1 MGMVYEILRVKKEIF
16 GYLKK
21 TKFDYREEK
30 LAIIKHSIYGVDLD
44 KGAVDRAR
52 LRFWLSLIVDEE
64 IPSPLP
70 NLDYR
75 IMQGNSLVES
85 FEGVRL
91 DYVVDRNNAFRV
103 TIHDGQT
110 DLFTDKLKDGQTQI
124 VYTGEQKASLEKL
137 VDEYFEPHDYKTKR
151 KIHDQ
156 IEKIIHNNIEQIF
169 RKEDEGIENN
179 HCHARSNYST
189 TQK

>member
-1 MGMVYEILRVKKEIF
+1 MKYFGVKKEIF

-21 TKFDYREEK
+21 NKFDYREEK

-44 KGAVDRAR
+44 KGAVDIAR

-85 FEGVRL
+85 FEGIEL
-91 DYVVDRNNAFRV
+91 DYIVERNNSYTVRV
-103 TIHDGQT
+103 VNPQAN
-110 DLFTDKLKDGQTQI
+110 LFDSSVKDSQTQI
-124 VYTGEQKASLEKL
+124 VYTGEQKAELDKL
-137 VDEYFEPHDYKTKR
+137 VDDYFEPIDYKEK
-151 KIHDQ
+151 KGIHDK
-156 IEKIIHNNIEQIF
+156 IERIIHENILSIF
-169 RKEDEGIENN
+169 EREEN
-179 HCHARSNYST
+179 
-189 TQK
+189 